1 MTNEE
6 IKLEKEQIFVEIKS
20 LEERLKELRT
30 ICKHEKTF
38 VYNYS
43 WRIGKSIT
51 VTAPNSSIPKSFAFN
66 ILTLPPIPEI

>member
-43 WRIGKSIT
+43 WRIG
-51 VTAPNSSIPKSFAFN
+51 N
-66 ILTLPPIPEI
+66 IQLANICEYCGEVISYL